1 MTWTA
6 CECGCGQ
13 SGEDDVAQFCI
24 EEAVLERLEWEDLRE
39 RRGQVDEGPELTP
52 FQQARTEHEARMSQ
66 IRSAAS

>member
-1 MTWTA
+1 M
-6 CECGCGQ
+6 
-13 SGEDDVAQFCI
+13 AQFCI